1 MLNASYA
8 AIQQFQSQISSVQNF
23 RELNKLAKSLEISI
37 SIQIASATVW
47 IAILGLTQKNLNGT
61 IEISIQPKLNIK
73 SDVFEARSPK
83 TFRLELPNQKS
94 LRFFESKILDLM
106 KQSILSISENN
117 YLESLGW

>member
-23 RELNKLAKSLEISI
+23 RELNKLANVLEISVSVQI
-37 SIQIASATVW
+37 SSATVW
-47 IAILGLTQKNLNGT
+47 IALLDLTQENLGGT
-61 IEISIQPKLNIK
+61 LEISIQPKLSIK

-94 LRFFESKILDLM
+94 LRFFESRLLDGLV
-106 KQSILSISENN
+106 
-117 YLESLGW
+117 